1 MLPFNSCVRSTV
13 LVAFTGWHRPVPYHF
28 HGIKA
33 TAMAGSTPVASL
45 PLDPAS
51 RTNRPSRLFVSSCLN
66 RDNRRPNSL
75 LGWLIYGASSFFFDF
90 QREAHTFL
98 GMWSY
103 SQVAKRK
110 HLCILHLLILM
121 RAYLC
126 LCYTFDRLTH
136 GHGLRLLYYRGSL
149 PTRLRIRREAQFRP
163 ENNFSH
169 LSTFP
174 TDGAEHHHLTFY
186 TGATRAENAPTII

>member
-13 LVAFTGWHRPVPYHF
+13 LVASTGWHRPVPYHF

-75 LGWLIYGASSFFFDF
+75 LGWLIYGASSFFFRLSERGTHF
-90 QREAHTFL
+90 SRNVVLFPSCQVC
-98 GMWSY
+98 
-103 SQVAKRK
+103 QVAKRK
-110 HLCILHLLILM
+110 YLCILHLLILM

-136 GHGLRLLYYRGSL
+136 GHGLRLLPRKPSYPPPHPPRGSVSS
-149 PTRLRIRREAQFRP
+149 RE
-163 ENNFSH
+163 
-169 LSTFP
+169 
-174 TDGAEHHHLTFY
+174 
-186 TGATRAENAPTII
+186 